1 MKTVTQLS
9 SIRNRR
15 RSGMTLAELIVSS
28 AILSMVT
35 ATLLVGISTIQR
47 TFRASQHHAKSQIEQ
62 ARLVDYVARDLRRAL
77 TVTVDT
83 FQGSERLNVTIPD
96 YYKSDGTPRDPVISG
111 RTVNYGNAASPVQ
124 ISYYKSGSAIYRNVN
139 NVASPLVTDVQDFNL
154 DFTDGG
160 QQTVQISVTFL
171 PKFRLA
177 GGSTA
182 DIRAATTASAT
193 ILLRNKRL

>member
-1 MKTVTQLS
+1 MQTLPKRRFSGLTISELTVST
-9 SIRNRR
+9 
-15 RSGMTLAELIVSS
+15 
-28 AILSMVT
+28 AILSLVT

-62 ARLVDYVARDLRRAL
+62 ARLIDYVARDLRRAL
-77 TVTVDT
+77 TVSVDT
-83 FQGSERLNVTIPD
+83 FEGSERLNAAIPD
-96 YYKSDGTPRDPVISG
+96 YYKADGTPNDPVIAG
-111 RTVNYGNAASPVQ
+111 RTVNYGNAANPVKV
-124 ISYYKSGSAIYRNVN
+124 SYYKSGSNIFRKVN
-139 NVASPLVTDVQDFNL
+139 NTISPLVSDVQDFNL

-160 QQTVQISVTFL
+160 QQTVAISVTFL

-182 DIRAATTASAT
+182 DIRGATTASAT

>member
-1 MKTVTQLS
+1 MVLS
-9 SIRNRR
+9 
-15 RSGMTLAELIVSS
+15 ELMVST

-35 ATLLVGISTIQR
+35 ASMLVGISTIQR

-62 ARLVDYVARDLRRAL
+62 ARLIDYVARDLRRAL
-77 TVTVDT
+77 TVSVDT
-83 FQGSERLNVTIPD
+83 YAENKRLNVTIPD
-96 YYKSDGTPRDPVISG
+96 YYKPDGSANDPVISR
-111 RTVNYGNAASPVQ
+111 RTVTYGNPSSPVKITYFKQ
-124 ISYYKSGSAIYRNVN
+124 GSTVYRTLNGT
-139 NVASPLVTDVQDFNL
+139 ASPLVTDVEDFNL

-160 QQTVQISVTFL
+160 QQTVQITVTFL

-193 ILLRNKRL
+193 ILLRNKRY